1 MHKRRT
7 PILSIVTLLSI
18 CLTATAAVSQTKPTT
33 TNPRQKAAPVVAKAI
48 PPIKCTDADSMAACK
63 SFKQLVD
70 SSDKGL
76 LDSLTGGRDS
86 QERHFAYVCLLPK
99 QDVFKIVEFDEPLPT
114 DFRPFETNGR
124 EWIVELGAFP
134 SAKAKSYTERTQLM
148 DAGKKWFNDHNESS
162 GYAIGTVYVQS
173 WENGIMA
180 DYVSDWGKWRLPF
193 FQGNVLSKEEATFE
207 SAHEWL
213 EHFNKDND
221 GKLALADDR
230 AVPRILISDSS
241 VYVNYS
247 FENRSNAFTDYT
259 LSIHRSTGRFTES
272 YVATGLDPF
281 EKSGTCM
288 VFKFEL
294 AVPRTT
300 RSMK

>member
-1 MHKRRT
+1 
-7 PILSIVTLLSI
+7 
-18 CLTATAAVSQTKPTT
+18 
-33 TNPRQKAAPVVAKAI
+33 
-48 PPIKCTDADSMAACK
+48 MAACK

-70 SSDKGL
+70 ARDEGL
-76 LDSLTGGRDS
+76 LNSLTGGRDS

-99 QDVFKIVEFDEPLPT
+99 QDVFKIVEFDEPLPA
-114 DFRPFETNGR
+114 DFTQYCQLDKTKEK
-124 EWIVELGAFP
+124 EWTLGMFSFP
-134 SAKAKSYTERTQLM
+134 SSDKSKSYTELTQRW
-148 DAGKKWFNDHNESS
+148 DARKKWFNDHNELS

-193 FQGNVLSKEEATFE
+193 FQGHVLSKEEATFE

-221 GKLALADDR
+221 GKLAAADDR
-230 AVPRILISDSS
+230 ALPRILIGDNS
-241 VYVNYS
+241 VYVNYR

-259 LSIHRSTGRFTES
+259 LSIQRSTGRFTES
-272 YVATGLDPF
+272 FVATGLDPF

-288 VFKFEL
+288 VFKFDIP
-294 AVPRTT
+294 VPRSN
-300 RSMK
+300 RSTK